1 MQSGGGKMDSAFKF
15 AAVIAIIATV
25 IVLFLGLRN
34 MLRDGDGNRS
44 NKLMRL
50 RIMFQLI
57 AVLLM
62 VGALYFARR

>member
-1 MQSGGGKMDSAFKF
+1 MDSGFKF
-15 AAVIAIIATV
+15 LAIIAMIAV
-25 IVLFLGLRN
+25 AVVLLLGLRN
-34 MLRDGDGNRS
+34 MLRNGDGNTS

-50 RIMFQLI
+50 RIIFQFI

>member
-1 MQSGGGKMDSAFKF
+1 MSGGFKF
-15 AAVIAIIATV
+15 AAIIAIIAV
-25 IVLFLGLRN
+25 VVVLFLGLRN
-34 MLRDGDGNRS
+34 MLRDGDGNTS

-50 RIMFQLI
+50 RIIFQFV

>member
-1 MQSGGGKMDSAFKF
+1 MSGGFKF
-15 AAVIAIIATV
+15 AAIIAIIAV
-25 IVLFLGLRN
+25 VVVLFLGLRN
-34 MLRDGDGNRS
+34 MLRDGDGKTS

-50 RIMFQLI
+50 RIIFQFV

>member
-1 MQSGGGKMDSAFKF
+1 MSGGFKF
-15 AAVIAIIATV
+15 AAMIAIIAVV

-34 MLRDGDGNRS
+34 MLRNGDGNTS

-50 RIMFQLI
+50 RIIFQFV

>member
-1 MQSGGGKMDSAFKF
+1 MDSGFKV
-15 AAVIAIIATV
+15 AAMIAIAV
-25 IVLFLGLRN
+25 VPIVLFLGLRN
-34 MLRDGDGNRS
+34 MLRNGDGNRS

-50 RIMFQLI
+50 RIVFQFI

>member
-1 MQSGGGKMDSAFKF
+1 MDSGFKV
-15 AAVIAIIATV
+15 AAMIAIAVVT

-34 MLRDGDGNRS
+34 MLRNGDGNRS

-50 RIMFQLI
+50 RIVFQFI